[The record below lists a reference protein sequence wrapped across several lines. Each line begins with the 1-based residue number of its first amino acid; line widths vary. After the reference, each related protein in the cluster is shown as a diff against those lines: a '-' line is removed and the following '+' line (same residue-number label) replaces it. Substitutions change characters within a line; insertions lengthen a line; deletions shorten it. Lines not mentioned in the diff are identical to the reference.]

1 MELIIKSLG
10 KEHIDDYL
18 HFFDHRAFCDN
29 PEWAACYCMFYQV
42 KASNDIWDKRTGLQ
56 NRKEAIKQ
64 INNGKLKGFL
74 AYHNNKPIGFCNVNA
89 KKEMVFD
96 KYRFEINDTG
106 TQGIIAVVCF
116 VIDPDYRRKGVSKLL
131 LNKVIETYSESE
143 YSFIESYPSIN
154 VNDEASNYHG
164 FYEMYKNLGFVEKTT
179 YEKYS
184 VMQLSIK

>member
-18 HFFDHRAFCDN
+18 YFFDHRAFCDN
-29 PEWAACYCMFYQV
+29 PEWAACYCMFYQY
-42 KASNDIWDKRTGLQ
+42 KEALNTWEKRTGLQ

-116 VIDPDYRRKGVSKLL
+116 VIDLDYRRKGVSKLL
-131 LNKVIETYSESE
+131 LNKVIETYSESA
-143 YSFIESYPSIN
+143 YNLIESYPSIN

-184 VMQLSIK
+184 VMQLPI